1 MMPVLRFVVVAAYA
15 SLVTADL
22 PVHCLRHQLEGEWE
36 FTLGPPSSQRSSCGH
51 LKPDNQEK
59 QPPISLESS
68 SGTKKITLM
77 KPSKASTDQDQSG
90 KWTMIYDEAFEVQVE
105 GWTFLAFSKFDIWY
119 EGGQMKNTS
128 HCGETQLGWY
138 HNRERTQFGC
148 YYGKKITSPGTSFV
162 DMDGALP
169 SSATKSQDYDTPMT
183 QEDHQDIVDGLNSAD
198 NGWSATVY
206 DNLVGKTP
214 RQLNAASGI
223 KRSMPPS
230 DAVSD
235 QALSFAAFGGDD
247 SPSFLEVKQRLR
259 RTRANKGTQPLDFA
273 GLMEMGTATNSLDY
287 DLNSPQNQAGAA
299 QPMPESLDYRNHN
312 GKNYLEPVID
322 QGDCGSCYVVSTM
335 RMLSARNKI
344 RMQDA
349 SALPFSISFPLYC
362 AEYNQGCDG
371 GYAFLTSKWSEDL
384 GMIPAT
390 CARYTT
396 KGSCTID
403 PACVN
408 QMGTRLRAANHRYV
422 GGYYGGASEDAMMRD
437 LVENGPLVVSL
448 EPKNDLMYYNGGI
461 YKSGSDVHTEWEQV
475 DHALLL
481 VGYGEESGQ
490 KYWIIQN
497 SWGPEWGEKGFFR
510 MARGIND
517 SGVESIAVAADVVED
532 DHPEILNN
540 FVQSLNQ

>member
-1 MMPVLRFVVVAAYA
+1 MMPALRFVSVAAYA

-22 PVHCLRHQLEGEWE
+22 PVHCLRHQVEGEWE
-36 FTLGPPSSQRSSCGH
+36 FTLGTPSSQRSSCGH
-51 LKPDNQEK
+51 LKPDK
-59 QPPISLESS
+59 QDQQPAVSLQAT
-68 SGTKKITLM
+68 SGTKKITL
-77 KPSKASTDQDQSG
+77 KQPSQASTDQDQSG

-105 GWTFLAFSKFDIWY
+105 GWTFLAFSKFDMWY
-119 EGGQMKNTS
+119 EGSQMKNTS
-128 HCGETQLGWY
+128 HCDQTQVGWY
-138 HNRERTQFGC
+138 HNDARTQFGC
-148 YYGKKITSPGTSFV
+148 YYGKKVGTPAAATSFLS
-162 DMDGALP
+162 MDNSLP
-169 SSATKSQDYDTPMT
+169 PVADKSADYDTPMT

-198 NGWSATVY
+198 NGWNATVY
-206 DNLVGKTP
+206 PNLVGQTP
-214 RQLNAASGI
+214 RQLVSSSGI
-223 KRSMPPS
+223 KRTLPI
-230 DAVSD
+230 SD
-235 QALSFAAFGGDD
+235 QASLFGDA
-247 SPSFLEVKQRLR
+247 PSFLEVKQRLR
-259 RTRANKGTQPLDFA
+259 KTRKGTPLDFA
-273 GLMEMGTATNSLDY
+273 GLDTTDDYTY
-287 DLNSPQNQAGAA
+287 DLNGPAAGKAA
-299 QPMPESLDYRNHN
+299 KAAAVEPMPDSLDWRNHN

-322 QGDCGSCYVVSTM
+322 QGDCGSCYTVSTM

-344 RMQDA
+344 RTQDTN
-349 SALPFSISFPLYC
+349 ALPFSISFPLYC

-371 GYAFLTSKWSEDL
+371 GYAFLTSKWSNDI

-403 PACVN
+403 PACIDK
-408 QMGTRLRAANHRYV
+408 MGTRVRAANHRYV

-437 LVENGPLVVSL
+437 LVEKGPLVVSL

-481 VGYGEESGQ
+481 VGYGEENGQ
-490 KYWIIQN
+490 KYWTIQN

-532 DHPEILNN
+532 DHPEVLNS
-540 FVQSLNQ
+540 FVQSLSA